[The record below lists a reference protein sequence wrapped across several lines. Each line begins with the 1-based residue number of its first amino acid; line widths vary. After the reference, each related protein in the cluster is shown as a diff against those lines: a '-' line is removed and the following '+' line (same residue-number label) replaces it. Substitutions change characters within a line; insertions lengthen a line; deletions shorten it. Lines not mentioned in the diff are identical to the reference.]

1 MNLIDRV
8 KNILLK
14 PKQEWQTISQEQPN
28 VQAIITN
35 YVLPLALVAAVA
47 TFLGLVLIGTPA
59 GIFRYKSTDLGLYY
73 GIRVLVGSIG
83 SVFLSA
89 FVIDILAPNFGS
101 EKNMDRSIQL
111 VAYSFTPT
119 LLGGIFSI
127 IPSLAVL
134 GMLAGIYGLYLLYIG
149 LPPIK
154 KTKEDQHGTYF
165 VVSLLVMVVVY
176 MIVFYIIGKILA
188 AIFGTAMFGVDSI
201 NINL

>member
-28 VQAIITN
+28 VPAIITN

-47 TFLGLVLIGTPA
+47 TFVGLALIGTST

-134 GMLAGIYGLYLLYIG
+134 GMLTGIYGLYLLYIG